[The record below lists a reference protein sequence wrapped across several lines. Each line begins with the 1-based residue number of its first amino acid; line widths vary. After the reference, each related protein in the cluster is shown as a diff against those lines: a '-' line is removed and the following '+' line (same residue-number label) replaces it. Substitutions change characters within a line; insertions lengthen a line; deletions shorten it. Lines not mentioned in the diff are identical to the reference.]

1 MTQAQKDRIE
11 QAIAALECDV
21 EKLKEQVSE
30 YRESIQMIVRRRTAL
45 NEELQFNTDL
55 VNNTFNNQLRLEAKI
70 EALRELQKSFEQ
82 L

>member
-1 MTQAQKDRIE
+1 MTQLQKDRIE
-11 QAIAALECDV
+11 QAIEALECDV
-21 EKLKEQVSE
+21 EKLKEQTSDHQE
-30 YRESIQMIVRRRTAL
+30 AIQAIIRRRTAL

-55 VNNTFNNQLRLEAKI
+55 VNTTFNNQLRLEAKI

>member
-1 MTQAQKDRIE
+1 MTQVQKDRIE
-11 QAIAALECDV
+11 QAIENLECDV

-30 YRESIQMIVRRRTAL
+30 YQEAIQIITRRRTAL
-45 NEELQFNTDL
+45 NEELQSTTDL
-55 VNNTFNNQLRLEAKI
+55 VNTTFNNQLRLEAKI